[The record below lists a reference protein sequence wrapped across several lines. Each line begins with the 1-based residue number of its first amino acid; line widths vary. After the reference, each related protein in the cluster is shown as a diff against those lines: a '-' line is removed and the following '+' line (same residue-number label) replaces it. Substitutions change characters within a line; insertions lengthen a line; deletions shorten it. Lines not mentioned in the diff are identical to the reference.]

1 MKKIKVT
8 ALLSSLTL
16 LASTG
21 YVQANNTATATLNV
35 TARVESSCK
44 IEVASHIDFGIYVPD
59 QDKYGQGTLR
69 VTCIKGDAPIVSLLD
84 GGDQVGDRKLTYG
97 SETIDYSLYQPTN
110 GTTACVEGS
119 LTKLW
124 GANKGAGTAAGTAA
138 AADPGNRLQLLT
150 FTGYVAQDYSVCGKI
165 AKGQNT
171 LSKGTYTGTVTAQI
185 DY

>member
-1 MKKIKVT
+1 MKKIKAA

-21 YVQANNTATATLNV
+21 YVQATTATATLNV
-35 TARVESSCK
+35 TAKVESSCK

-69 VTCIKGDAPIVSLLD
+69 VTCIKGDAPIMSLLG
-84 GGDQVGDRKLTYG
+84 GGDKVADRELTNG
-97 SETIDYSLYQPTN
+97 TETIGYSLYQPTN
-110 GTTACVEGS
+110 GTTACVDTG
-119 LTKLW
+119 LTQLW
-124 GANKGAGTAAGTAA
+124 GANKGT

>member
-1 MKKIKVT
+1 MKKIKAT

-21 YVQANNTATATLNV
+21 YVQATTATATLNV
-35 TARVESSCK
+35 KATVESSCK

-59 QDKYGQGTLR
+59 QDKFGQGTLR
-69 VTCIKGDAPIVSLLD
+69 VTCIKGDAPIMSLLG
-84 GGDQVGDRKLTYG
+84 GGDNVADRELANGT
-97 SETIDYSLYQPTN
+97 ETIAYSLYQPTN
-110 GTTACVEGS
+110 GTTACVDTS

-124 GANKGAGTAAGTAA
+124 GANPGAGT

-150 FTGYVAQDYSVCGKI
+150 FTTGYVAQDYSVCGKI

>member
-21 YVQANNTATATLNV
+21 YVQATTATATLNV
-35 TARVESSCK
+35 TATVASSCK

-59 QDKYGQGTLR
+59 QDKFGQGTLR
-69 VTCIKGDAPIVSLLD
+69 VTCIKGDAPIVSLLG
-84 GGDQVGDRKLTYG
+84 GGDAVADRQLVFGVAPAVIEYLN
-97 SETIDYSLYQPTN
+97 YSLYQPTGN
-110 GTTACVEGS
+110 TACTN
-119 LTKLW
+119 LTQLW
-124 GANKGAGTAAGTAA
+124 GANAGAGT
-138 AADPGNRLQLLT
+138 AADPGNRLQLT
-150 FTGYVAQDYSVCGKI
+150 AFTGYVAQDYSVCGKI
-165 AKGQNT
+165 ASGQNT

>member
-1 MKKIKVT
+1 MKKFNT
-8 ALLSSLTL
+8 AAFLSCLTSLAL
-16 LASTG
+16 TG
-21 YVQANNTATATLNV
+21 YVHAASIATATLEV
-35 TARVESSCK
+35 QATVASSCK
-44 IEVASHIDFGIYVPD
+44 IEVASNIDFGNYVPD

-69 VTCIKGDAPIVSLLD
+69 VTCIKGDAPIVSLLG

-110 GTTACVEGS
+110 GTTACVEDS

-124 GANKGAGTAAGTAA
+124 GANRGAGT

>member
-21 YVQANNTATATLNV
+21 YVQATTATATLNV
-35 TARVESSCK
+35 KATVESSCK
-44 IEVASHIDFGIYVPD
+44 FEVASHIDFGIYVPD
-59 QDKYGQGTLR
+59 QDKFGQGTLR
-69 VTCIKGDAPIVSLLD
+69 VTCIKGDAPIVSLL
-84 GGDQVGDRKLTYG
+84 GGGTTAEDRELEFGVAPAVIEYLK
-97 SETIDYSLYQPTN
+97 YSLYQPTGN
-110 GTTACVEGS
+110 TACTS
-119 LTKLW
+119 LTQLW
-124 GANKGAGTAAGTAA
+124 GANPGAGT
-138 AADPGNRLQLLT
+138 DPGNTLKLDA
-150 FTGYVAQDYSVCGKI
+150 FTSYVARDYSVCGKI

>member
-21 YVQANNTATATLNV
+21 YVQATTATATLNV
-35 TARVESSCK
+35 TAKVESSCK
-44 IEVASHIDFGIYVPD
+44 IEVASDIDFGIYVPD

-69 VTCIKGDAPIVSLLD
+69 VTCIKGDAPIMSLL
-84 GGDQVGDRKLTYG
+84 GGGTTAGDRTLANGT
-97 SETIDYSLYQPTN
+97 ETIAYSLYQPTS
-110 GTTACVEGS
+110 GTTACVDTL

-124 GANKGAGTAAGTAA
+124 GANLGAGTD
-138 AADPGNRLQLLT
+138 ADPGNT
-150 FTGYVAQDYSVCGKI
+150 FKLDAFTSYVARDYSVCGKI

-171 LSKGTYTGTVTAQI
+171 LSKGTYKGTVTAQI

>member
-69 VTCIKGDAPIVSLLD
+69 VTCIKGDAPIMSLLG
-84 GGDQVGDRKLTYG
+84 GGDNVADRTLANGT
-97 SETIDYSLYQPTN
+97 ETIAYSLYQPTN
-110 GTTACVEGS
+110 GTTACVDTS

-124 GANKGAGTAAGTAA
+124 GANPGAST

>member
-21 YVQANNTATATLNV
+21 YVQATTATVTLNV
-35 TARVESSCK
+35 KATVASSCK
-44 IEVASHIDFGIYVPD
+44 FEVASHIDFGDYVPD

-69 VTCIKGDAPIVSLLD
+69 VTCIKGDAPIVSLL
-84 GGDQVGDRKLTYG
+84 GGGVSVADRELVFGVSPNVEFLK
-97 SETIDYSLYQPTN
+97 YSLYQPTGN
-110 GTTACVEGS
+110 TACTN
-119 LTKLW
+119 LTQLW
-124 GANKGAGTAAGTAA
+124 GANAGAGT
-138 AADPGNRLQLLT
+138 AADPGNRLQLT
-150 FTGYVAQDYSVCGKI
+150 AFTGYVAQDYSVCGKI
-165 AKGQNT
+165 ASGQNT

>member
-21 YVQANNTATATLNV
+21 YVQATTATAAVNV
-35 TARVESSCK
+35 TAKVESSCK
-44 IEVASHIDFGIYVPD
+44 FEVASHIDFDIYVPD

-69 VTCIKGDAPIVSLLD
+69 VTCIKGDAPIISLV
-84 GGDQVGDRKLTYG
+84 GGGTTAGDRELASGTEKIY
-97 SETIDYSLYQPTN
+97 YSLYQPTS
-110 GTTACVEGS
+110 GTTACVDTL

-124 GANKGAGTAAGTAA
+124 GANPGAGTD
-138 AADPGNRLQLLT
+138 ADPGNTLKLDA
-150 FTGYVAQDYSVCGKI
+150 FTSYVARDYSVCGKI

-171 LSKGTYTGTVTAQI
+171 LSKGTYKGTVTAQI